1 MASVIALLFFKT
13 MSIPKKVNQALELYL
28 DEIGKS
34 RAKSTQRTYK
44 YIVGKFQDTLT
55 ERKYPPKNTD
65 LSAMTNEWIHWFLD
79 DLRHLSPVT
88 ERGYIAPIIGFYEY
102 VVAKKWLELNLT
114 EMRYFIKRRQRK
126 LPNHAQQFPQQQV
139 EELLNFLNR
148 KATGPF
154 ESERQRLAILRDRA
168 LFHLLADSGLRISEA
183 CSRTR
188 GHVNWNEGLIF
199 VVGKGNK
206 EALVRISDRAL
217 IHLKH
222 YLEVRQP
229 LDGIQG
235 NRYLATLPLFAR
247 HDRQARK
254 QILPM
259 SPRAVQKNLEA
270 WNKSILSNQEM
281 LQEITPHTFRHY
293 FVTIVLRNT
302 NGDIEIAKR
311 LARHADISTT
321 MRYAH
326 LSDDELDQKYDDIFN
341 KER

>member
-1 MASVIALLFFKT
+1 
-13 MSIPKKVNQALELYL
+13 
-28 DEIGKS
+28 
-34 RAKSTQRTYK
+34 
-44 YIVGKFQDTLT
+44 
-55 ERKYPPKNTD
+55 
-65 LSAMTNEWIHWFLD
+65 
-79 DLRHLSPVT
+79 
-88 ERGYIAPIIGFYEY
+88 
-102 VVAKKWLELNLT
+102 
-114 EMRYFIKRRQRK
+114 
-126 LPNHAQQFPQQQV
+126 
-139 EELLNFLNR
+139 
-148 KATGPF
+148 
-154 ESERQRLAILRDRA
+154 
-168 LFHLLADSGLRISEA
+168 
-183 CSRTR
+183 
-188 GHVNWNEGLIF
+188 
-199 VVGKGNK
+199 
-206 EALVRISDRAL
+206 L